1 MDDDDFTLD
10 IDRLHDDLEQ
20 HYQGIMFNVS
30 PAAMVELDK
39 VERAD
44 PESLIEMALDNDV
57 DLTNYLTRDDEP
69 FTKRKR

>member
-1 MDDDDFTLD
+1 MDDDDITLD
-10 IDRLHDDLEQ
+10 IDRLRDDLEQ

>member
-1 MDDDDFTLD
+1 MEDDDFTLD
-10 IDRLHDDLEQ
+10 IDRLRDDLEQ